1 MSSFITYRFIT
12 LNHHSVLVKEMNT
25 TQNKIKSITITL
37 FTVFLLSACAGH
49 HQKSLYEKVGGQV
62 TVEKISDEF
71 INEIQ
76 YDKQVLAFF
85 LDTNI
90 DRFRE
95 KLIEHIC
102 VHLDGPCTY
111 TGDDMLS
118 VHKGM
123 NITEADFNRV
133 VELLINAMTKVGVPH
148 RLQNQVLARFTPM
161 RGDMI
166 YH

>member
-1 MSSFITYRFIT
+1 MKKTQAQKLTYHFVSILFISFF
-12 LNHHSVLVKEMNT
+12 LVACASHHS
-25 TQNKIKSITITL
+25 
-37 FTVFLLSACAGH
+37 
-49 HQKSLYEKVGGQV
+49 KSLYERVGGQV
-62 TVEKISDEF
+62 GIEKISDAF
-71 INEIQ
+71 IDEIQ
-76 YDKQVLAFF
+76 YDKKTLSFF

-95 KLIEHIC
+95 KFIEHIC

-111 TGDDMLS
+111 TGDDMLN

-133 VELLINAMTKVGVPH
+133 VELLINAMTKAGIPH
-148 RLQNQVLARFTPM
+148 GTQNQVLAKFAPM
-161 RGDMI
+161 RSEMI

>member
-1 MSSFITYRFIT
+1 MTS
-12 LNHHSVLVKEMNT
+12 LVKDM
-25 TQNKIKSITITL
+25 NKIQKNILYAVIALIAIT
-37 FTVFLLSACAGH
+37 LLSACASH
-49 HQKSLYEKVGGQV
+49 HKQSLYEQVGGELA
-62 TVEKISDEF
+62 VEKISDAF
-71 INEIQ
+71 IDEIQ
-76 YDKQVLAFF
+76 YDKQTLAFF
-85 LDTNI
+85 LDSDI
-90 DRFRE
+90 SRFRE
-95 KLIEHIC
+95 KFIEHVC
-102 VHLDGPCTY
+102 VHLDGPCVY

-123 NITEADFNRV
+123 NIKESDFNRV

>member
-1 MSSFITYRFIT
+1 MSKIPNTMY
-12 LNHHSVLVKEMNT
+12 SV
-25 TQNKIKSITITL
+25 IS
-37 FTVFLLSACAGH
+37 VFLVTIFLSACAGQ
-49 HQKSLYEKVGGQV
+49 HQQSLYEQVGGQA
-62 TVEKISDEF
+62 TIEKISDEF

-76 YDKQVLAFF
+76 YDKQILAFF
-85 LDTNI
+85 LDSNI

-95 KLIEHIC
+95 KLIEHLC

-111 TGDDMLS
+111 TGDDMLT
-118 VHKGM
+118 VHEGM

-148 RLQNQVLARFTPM
+148 RLQNQILARFTPM

>member
-1 MSSFITYRFIT
+1 M
-12 LNHHSVLVKEMNT
+12 VLKNSCYIV
-25 TQNKIKSITITL
+25 SAYLTI
-37 FTVFLLSACAGH
+37 VLLSACASH
-49 HQKSLYEKVGGQV
+49 HQQSLYEQVGG
-62 TVEKISDEF
+62 EDAIAKISDAF
-71 INEIQ
+71 IDEIQ
-76 YDKQVLAFF
+76 YDKQTLAFF
-85 LDTNI
+85 LDSDI

-95 KLIEHIC
+95 KFIEHVC

-123 NITEADFNRV
+123 NISEADFNRV

-148 RLQNQVLARFTPM
+148 RLQNQILAKFTPM

>member
-1 MSSFITYRFIT
+1 MNNIQKGIRFTLIT
-12 LNHHSVLVKEMNT
+12 L
-25 TQNKIKSITITL
+25 L
-37 FTVFLLSACAGH
+37 FAVFLSACAGH
-49 HQKSLYEKVGGQV
+49 HQASLYERIGGQV
-62 TVEKISDEF
+62 TVEKMSDAF
-71 INEIQ
+71 IDEIQ
-76 YDKQVLAFF
+76 YDKQTLAFF
-85 LDTNI
+85 LDSDI

-95 KLIEHIC
+95 KFIEHVC

-133 VELLINAMTKVGVPH
+133 VELLINAMTKVGIPH
-148 RLQNQVLARFTPM
+148 RLQNQVLARFAPM
-161 RGDMI
+161 RGEMI

>member
-1 MSSFITYRFIT
+1 MNHFKT
-12 LNHHSVLVKEMNT
+12 LKNSYAILLVL
-25 TQNKIKSITITL
+25 
-37 FTVFLLSACAGH
+37 FLAVWLNACAVH
-49 HQKSLYEKVGGQV
+49 NQRTVYEQVGGQAGI
-62 TVEKISDEF
+62 EKISDAF
-71 INEIQ
+71 IDEIQ
-76 YDKQVLAFF
+76 YDEHILSFF

-95 KLIEHIC
+95 KFIEHVC

-118 VHKGM
+118 VHQGM

-133 VELLINAMTKVGVPH
+133 VELLINAMTKVGIPH
-148 RLQNQVLARFTPM
+148 RVQNQVLAKFAPM